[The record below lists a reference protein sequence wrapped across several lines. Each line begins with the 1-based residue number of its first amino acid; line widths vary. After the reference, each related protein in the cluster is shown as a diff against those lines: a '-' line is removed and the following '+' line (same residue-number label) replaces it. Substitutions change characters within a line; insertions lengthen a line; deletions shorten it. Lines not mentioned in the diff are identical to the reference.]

1 MSKDGRNVVNWMSE
15 MAWKPITN
23 NSGIQRNEISLI
35 ELAAHNSSIHNS
47 FHQIQEIKFLS
58 LIPAIDSF
66 MNWLMDEKKV
76 L

>member
-1 MSKDGRNVVNWMSE
+1 ME
-15 MAWKPITN
+15 
-23 NSGIQRNEISLI
+23 Q
-35 ELAAHNSSIHNS
+35 AAHNSSIHNS

-58 LIPAIDSF
+58 LIPAIASF